1 MSESEAEYVIESEDE
16 IDSELEDEYDNA
28 IEIYAQLLR
37 EVPPAKLD
45 GIVERV
51 QELFENPNAERER
64 VLDEVYTDNI
74 YCVVMIALLMMLTG
88 SIIQIVSRQKTDY
101 INL

>member
-16 IDSELEDEYDNA
+16 IDSELEDEYDYA
-28 IEIYAQLLR
+28 IETYAQLLR

-64 VLDEVYTDNI
+64 VLDEIYNDNI
-74 YCVVMIALLMMLTG
+74 YCVVLAALLVMLVG
-88 SIIQIVSRQKTDY
+88 SIIQVVSRQKTDY